1 MVRRATAPA
10 LPEDF
15 DIHVIARPERQLRRQ
30 EVEVITGLSASSI
43 YRLLGTGDFPR
54 RCASPALR
62 PLARIRNRPL
72 AGQPGQNRF
81 PNLGEL
87 MGVSSKKAPS
97 NPRNSASFRQMSDSH
112 LFRQQAVPVNLQMS
126 YLQMLTASF
135 SGFASTVVT
144 VCSHASPLPYGLAY
158 GM

>member
-54 RCASPALR
+54 PLRITRAASV
-62 PLARIRNRPL
+62 
-72 AGQPGQNRF
+72 G
-81 PNLGEL
+81 
-87 MGVSSKKAPS
+87 S
-97 NPRNSASFRQMSDSH
+97 NPKSPTGRPTRPEPVPQPWGTDGGIEQKSILRTHVILRVFGKCQTVTSSA
-112 LFRQQAVPVNLQMS
+112 NK
-126 YLQMLTASF
+126 
-135 SGFASTVVT
+135 
-144 VCSHASPLPYGLAY
+144 PYQLI
-158 GM
+158 

>member
-1 MVRRATAPA
+1 MVRRATTTA

-54 RCASPALR
+54 PLRITPRCVRWLE
-62 PLARIRNRPL
+62 IRNRPL

-87 MGVSSKKAPS
+87 MGVSSKKA
-97 NPRNSASFRQMSDSH
+97 SFE
-112 LFRQQAVPVNLQMS
+112 P
-126 YLQMLTASF
+126 T
-135 SGFASTVVT
+135 
-144 VCSHASPLPYGLAY
+144 
-158 GM
+158 

>member
-54 RCASPALR
+54 PLRITPRCVRWLRSEIAHWQANQARTGSPT
-62 PLARIRNRPL
+62 
-72 AGQPGQNRF
+72 
-81 PNLGEL
+81 LG
-87 MGVSSKKAPS
+87 
-97 NPRNSASFRQMSDSH
+97 N
-112 LFRQQAVPVNLQMS
+112 
-126 YLQMLTASF
+126 
-135 SGFASTVVT
+135 
-144 VCSHASPLPYGLAY
+144 
-158 GM
+158 

>member
-30 EVEVITGLSASSI
+30 EVEVITGLSAARSTASWAPETS
-43 YRLLGTGDFPR
+43 RA
-54 RCASPALR
+54 RCASPRAASVGSNPKSPTGR
-62 PLARIRNRPL
+62 
-72 AGQPGQNRF
+72 QPGQNRF
-81 PNLGEL
+81 PNPGEL
-87 MGVSSKKAPS
+87 MGVSSKKHPS

-112 LFRQQAVPVNLQMS
+112 LFRQQAVPVNLKMS